1 MIYYSF
7 MSRRGHRDKV
17 SYLEAFLI
25 DSILIG
31 WNIHLSY
38 IMMQH
43 MIAYYQSNTWVFPY
57 DHFLIRVF
65 KDVNINLSK
74 ETDFEAPSAY
84 DTYDD

>member
-1 MIYYSF
+1 MIYSSL
-7 MSRRGHRDKV
+7 MPRRGHRDKV

-25 DSILIG
+25 DSILTR
-31 WNIHLSY
+31 WDIHLSY

-43 MIAYYQSNTWVFPY
+43 MIACYRSNTRVFPY

-65 KDVNINLSK
+65 KNVNINLSR
-74 ETDFEAPSAY
+74 EIDFEAPSAY